1 MPRLPEEIV
10 NNLCCDV
17 KRPLRLTNWAKMQ
30 LLEMYRGSREANHD
44 YRSRWEKKYLNNPEE
59 FPVRTWRL
67 QIWCLIKFHIH
78 VSFRK
83 EISCFLVKWSKAT
96 WASFPMDI
104 LIILEEQILRIMK
117 KGIPTKIMNFR
128 SSQQVKQ

>member
-1 MPRLPEEIV
+1 MITVADE
-10 NNLCCDV
+10 
-17 KRPLRLTNWAKMQ
+17 K
-30 LLEMYRGSREANHD
+30 
-44 YRSRWEKKYLNNPEE
+44 KKYLNNPEE

-78 VSFRK
+78 ASFRK